1 MARYKAVV
9 FDLDGTLLDTLT
21 DIFNSVNVTITKYGY
36 QARTRQ
42 EIRAYLGNGSE
53 RLCRLSL
60 PKAVREDEFQKIFQ
74 SFLTYYQDHCQIAT
88 RPYDGITA
96 LLETLSQRG
105 YKLAI
110 VTNKPDGAAKELRRS
125 FFPLVD
131 VALGQNSSMRKKP
144 APDMVEKAL
153 EELGVEKAEAVYVGD
168 SEVDKATADNS
179 GLDCVLVTWGF
190 RDQDVVEKMGAAH
203 VIHRPE
209 ELLEVI

>member
-74 SFLTYYQDHCQIAT
+74 SFLTYYQDHC
-88 RPYDGITA
+88 
-96 LLETLSQRG
+96 
-105 YKLAI
+105 
-110 VTNKPDGAAKELRRS
+110 
-125 FFPLVD
+125 
-131 VALGQNSSMRKKP
+131 
-144 APDMVEKAL
+144 
-153 EELGVEKAEAVYVGD
+153 
-168 SEVDKATADNS
+168 
-179 GLDCVLVTWGF
+179 
-190 RDQDVVEKMGAAH
+190 
-203 VIHRPE
+203 
-209 ELLEVI
+209 